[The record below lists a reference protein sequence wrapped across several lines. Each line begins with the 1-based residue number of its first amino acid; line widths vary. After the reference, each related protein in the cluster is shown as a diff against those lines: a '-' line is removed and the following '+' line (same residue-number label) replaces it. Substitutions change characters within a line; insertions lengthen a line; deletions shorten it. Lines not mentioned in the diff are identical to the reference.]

1 MNRWNCET
9 SLPVVCTRQCFCLRR
24 SAVWL
29 RAILLVPF
37 VCVLLSS
44 YVSAQERSS
53 SQTQK
58 PVAVVDGQPIYED
71 QFPAEDQAQLQRM
84 MVQVYAVRLRALHAV
99 LDQKLVEAEAK
110 KKGISTEELLRSEVI
125 SKVADPTDEQVKAYY
140 GSRQGEMKEPFDDV
154 KGKIRQDL
162 KDQEISKAR
171 VAYLQGLVQQAMND
185 GELVVLLSP
194 PKVEV
199 TVDPARLRGDPN
211 APITIVEFSDFSCPY
226 CRKAESTMNELLAK
240 YPGKL
245 RVGYRDFPLKQ
256 LHPQAQLAA
265 EASRC
270 AGEQGKYWEYHDLLF
285 ASPNKQSREVLIED
299 ARTLKLDDKKFDA
312 CLSSGRYKLQI
323 DQDIQ
328 LGSRGGV
335 VATPGFFING
345 TFVNG
350 AQPSAA
356 FEKIIDEQLSTSSQ
370 KHVAN

>member
-1 MNRWNCET
+1 LAT
-9 SLPVVCTRQCFCLRR
+9 
-24 SAVWL
+24 
-29 RAILLVPF
+29 F
-37 VCVLLSS
+37 VCVSFSS
-44 YVSAQERSS
+44 YASAQERSS
-53 SQTQK
+53 SQTQN

-71 QFPAEDQAQLQRM
+71 QFPVEDQAQLQRM

-99 LDQKLVEAEAK
+99 LDKKLVEAEAK

-140 GSRQGEMKEPFDDV
+140 ESRQGEMKEPFDDV
-154 KGKIRQDL
+154 KDKIRQGL

-171 VAYLQGLVQQAMND
+171 VVYFQGLVQQAMND

-240 YPGKL
+240 YPGKVK
-245 RVGYRDFPLKQ
+245 VGYRDFPLKQ

-285 ASPNKQSREVLIED
+285 ASANKQTSELLIED

-312 CLSSGRYKLQI
+312 CLSSGRYKLQV

-350 AQPSAA
+350 AQPSAT

-370 KHVAN
+370 KHLAN